1 MCMDV
6 TCTCLMRPRADVTEA
21 KDSMTACP
29 CSLRCSDAAGF
40 WTWLCTAGLKQ
51 GAIVW
56 TDRFWKHV
64 SSEPVCTLCQKCL
77 GLSSQKCQGVSKQKC
92 TDMDKQN
99 QIWHLAC
106 RYSMQATAEAMR
118 HGKKRT
124 SHYHLTL
131 VTTAVLWNTLKH
143 PKVMLQCDDAFWSLP
158 V

>member
-1 MCMDV
+1 MCTDV

-40 WTWLCTAGLKQ
+40 STWLCTAGLKQ

-56 TDRFWKHV
+56 TDRFWKHLMQGV
-64 SSEPVCTLCQKCL
+64 VRASVHTMPECL

-99 QIWHLAC
+99 QVWHLAC

-131 VTTAVLWNTLKH
+131 VTTAVL
-143 PKVMLQCDDAFWSLP
+143 
-158 V
+158 